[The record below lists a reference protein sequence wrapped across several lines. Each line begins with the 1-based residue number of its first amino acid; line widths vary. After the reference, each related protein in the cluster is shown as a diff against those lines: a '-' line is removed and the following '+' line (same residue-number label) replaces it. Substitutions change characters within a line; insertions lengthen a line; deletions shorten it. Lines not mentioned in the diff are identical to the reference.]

1 MIAHL
6 LTQTS
11 RGLPTRSSNA
21 APLSPER
28 RKSIVNRAVAL
39 TRKQSNIYQW
49 GWQPEARF
57 RVAVCGRRF
66 GKTFLALDE
75 VRRAYRLAVERK
87 ISPDNEIWYGAP
99 TFKQAK
105 RVFWAKLKRAFPN
118 KWIAGK
124 PNETECV
131 ITTKT
136 GHVIRIVGL
145 DNYDALRGSG
155 LWFFIGDEWADAQ
168 PQCWT
173 EAVRPMLSTT
183 GGHALFI
190 GTPKGYNHFYKF
202 YNDGQ
207 GGDPEFKSFMY
218 TTLDGGNVPQSEVDA
233 AMRTLDK
240 RTFQQEYCA
249 TFESYGGRVYY
260 GFSRKLD
267 VDDARATFDPAAPIH
282 VGMDFNV
289 NPMTATIWQERQ
301 TSEGKLLLAQVAEL
315 VIPTSNTQEMCNE
328 IKHRYGRMGFSGE
341 MEVKHVTI
349 YPDPAGAQRRTSA
362 VGKTDIS
369 ILQENG
375 FNVVALQSHPLVRDR
390 INFVNGKFENALGER
405 SIVVHSSCRFSIE
418 SYERLTFKEGT
429 SEPDKTLTYEGR
441 EDMTLDHLPDA
452 AGYYIFA
459 RFGQAKVRNLS
470 VPHMG
475 R

>member
-1 MIAHL
+1 MIARL

-11 RGLPTRSSNA
+11 PARQAPFSSA
-21 APLSPER
+21 R
-28 RKSIVNRAVAL
+28 RKQIINRAVTL

-49 GWQPEARF
+49 GWQPNARF

-75 VRRAYRLAVERK
+75 INRAYRLAVARK
-87 ISPDNEIWYGAP
+87 ILPDNEIWYGAP

-105 RVFWAKLKRAFPN
+105 RVFWAKLKRTFPR
-118 KWIAGK
+118 KWIQGK

-168 PQCWT
+168 PECWS
-173 EAVRPMLSTT
+173 EVVRPMLATS

-190 GTPKGYNHFYKF
+190 GTPKGYNHFYKA

-207 GGDPEFKSFMY
+207 PGGDPEFKSFMY
-218 TTLDGGNVPQSEVDA
+218 TTLDGGNVPQAEVDA

-240 RTFQQEYCA
+240 RTFQQEYNA

-260 GFSRKLD
+260 AFTRKTH
-267 VDDARATFDPAAPIH
+267 VDDARATYDPALPVH

-289 NPMTATIWQERQ
+289 NPMTATVWQEKAAPD
-301 TSEGKLLLAQVAEL
+301 GKLLLAQVAEL
-315 VIPTSNTQEMCNE
+315 VIPTSNTHEMCDE
-328 IKHRYGRMGFSGE
+328 IIARYGKVGFSGQT
-341 MEVKHVTI
+341 EVKHVTI

-362 VGKTDIS
+362 QGKTDIS
-369 ILQENG
+369 ILQEKG
-375 FNVVALQSHPLVRDR
+375 FNVIALQSHPLVRDR
-390 INFVNGKFENALGER
+390 INFVNGKFENSLGER
-405 SIVVHSSCRFSIE
+405 AIVVHSTCKFSIE

-441 EDMTLDHLPDA
+441 DDMTLDHLPDA

-459 RFGQAKVRNLS
+459 RFGQAKVRNLA